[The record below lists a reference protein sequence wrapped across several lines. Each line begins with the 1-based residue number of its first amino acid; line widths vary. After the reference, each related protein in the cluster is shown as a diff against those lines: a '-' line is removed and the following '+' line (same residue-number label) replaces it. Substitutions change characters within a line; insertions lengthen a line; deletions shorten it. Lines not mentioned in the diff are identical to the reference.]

1 MIRNE
6 DGKIITLD
14 VFNDSI
20 TANFAKDKLEQNGI
34 EAFLEY
40 GNSLDLSPPGTIKL
54 KIFSKDLKKAFDI
67 LSE

>member
-1 MIRNE
+1 MIKNE
-6 DGKIITLD
+6 DEKIITLD

-20 TANFAKDKLEQNGI
+20 TANFAKDKLKQNGI

-40 GNSLDLSPPGTIKL
+40 GNSADLNSTVTIKL
-54 KIFSKDLKKAFDI
+54 MIFSKDLEKAFEI